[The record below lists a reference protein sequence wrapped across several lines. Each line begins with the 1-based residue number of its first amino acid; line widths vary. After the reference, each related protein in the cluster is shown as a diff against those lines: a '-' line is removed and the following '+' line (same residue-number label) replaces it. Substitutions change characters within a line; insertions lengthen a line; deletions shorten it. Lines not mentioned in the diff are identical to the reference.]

1 MEKIAAPAGGRACPQ
16 ENMNLKTLGL
26 YQDLI
31 KQWQAFKDMMFAERK
46 TMGINLGTLGSA
58 IGNVAGALGKG
69 ANGMGNIGR
78 GIESGGGSLRGAA
91 SVSGLARM
99 DLFIP
104 RPIINEGPVGKAAL
118 NLTVPLGEIKFQNKS
133 LPVRAAPVPLQGE
146 IPWVQRAMMSP
157 ALPDLQIRKK
167 MPTNILWFADYKKP
181 NRVVLPLPNIIEFPK
196 PKITPDTKPAAQVAL
211 SPAAKTENKTSTK
224 TNTAAAVQPAQE
236 EEIAEEI
243 VTERVTNKQ
252 IDIVR
257 EEIEKFKLKVVV
269 DEEVLENRIIGLTDT
284 AKAAASGEDGVIE
297 GKKIVEM
304 APPENEDKRS
314 GIIKKNGPDGSWVET
329 LEEIAARRFNSVK
342 EAKKQIAEIINRKVP
357 VKRAVAGREAGDQAV
372 ARVLKYLFVK
382 SMPVKEVIKRVTK
395 KQKKQVVH
403 MPSPLPLIAHANEEP
418 KEEKIEDFPTLAG
431 VFQKRAA

>member
-1 MEKIAAPAGGRACPQ
+1 
-16 ENMNLKTLGL
+16 
-26 YQDLI
+26 
-31 KQWQAFKDMMFAERK
+31 
-46 TMGINLGTLGSA
+46 MGINLGTLGSA

-104 RPIINEGPVGKAAL
+104 RPIVNEGPVGKAAL
-118 NLTVPLGEIKFQNKS
+118 NLTVPLGEIKFKNES
-133 LPVRAAPVPLQGE
+133 LPVRVAPAPLKGE

-157 ALPDLQIRKK
+157 AMPDRQIRKDVPNK
-167 MPTNILWFADYKKP
+167 IIWFAEYKRNHKKLEPVAIPQIKP
-181 NRVVLPLPNIIEFPK
+181 EVLPFRAPNIIEFPK
-196 PKITPDTKPAAQVAL
+196 PKIAAAPAVETGTQ
-211 SPAAKTENKTSTK
+211 AASKQATD
-224 TNTAAAVQPAQE
+224 TAARPALE
-236 EEIAEEI
+236 EELVEEI
-243 VTERVTNKQ
+243 VTKRDTSKQ

-284 AKAAASGEDGVIE
+284 AKAAANDEDGVIE

-357 VKRAVAGREAGDQAV
+357 VKRAAVGREAGDQAV

-382 SMPVKEVIKRVTK
+382 FVPVKEVIKRVTK
-395 KQKKQVVH
+395 KQKKQVMQNLNLLQPV
-403 MPSPLPLIAHANEEP
+403 PFANEEP
-418 KEEKIEDFPTLAG
+418 KEGKIEDFPVLAG
-431 VFQKRAA
+431 VLQKRAA